1 MVYSLLLWFA
11 LQPDPAAIRRLFE
24 ENLARQEKQ
33 HGADDERTAGAA
45 RDLGLFLKT
54 ERDLSGAR
62 AALAHALRA
71 DEKIYGPAARQ
82 TLADAA
88 ELAEVSPPAEA
99 EPLWRRAAESADP
112 ELASRALA
120 AVGELHVAARDRD
133 GAVDLFRRALAQ
145 QEAATGKD
153 SAKVAVRLNSLAV
166 LVELKEGIAMLERA
180 VAIDRR
186 VLGPRHP
193 ETSTTEA
200 NLAGLLLNNRQTD
213 AALKL
218 ANSAISAFEETLG
231 PEHPRVATMC
241 MILAFCWQAKGDKSR
256 AERFFRRAL
265 KIDERAYGA
274 EHPETLNDVRNLA
287 EFLRDTGRP
296 SEAATLEK
304 RLRR

>member
-1 MVYSLLLWFA
+1 
-11 LQPDPAAIRRLFE
+11 
-24 ENLARQEKQ
+24 
-33 HGADDERTAGAA
+33 
-45 RDLGLFLKT
+45 
-54 ERDLSGAR
+54 
-62 AALAHALRA
+62 
-71 DEKIYGPAARQ
+71 
-82 TLADAA
+82 
-88 ELAEVSPPAEA
+88 
-99 EPLWRRAAESADP
+99 
-112 ELASRALA
+112 
-120 AVGELHVAARDRD
+120 
-133 GAVDLFRRALAQ
+133 
-145 QEAATGKD
+145 
-153 SAKVAVRLNSLAV
+153 
-166 LVELKEGIAMLERA
+166 